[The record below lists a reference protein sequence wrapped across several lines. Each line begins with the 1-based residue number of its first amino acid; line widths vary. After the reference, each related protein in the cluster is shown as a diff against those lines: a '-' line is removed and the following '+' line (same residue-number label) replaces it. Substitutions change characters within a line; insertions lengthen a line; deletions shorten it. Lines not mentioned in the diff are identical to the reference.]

1 MQENEFELEFS
12 PEELTEVDGAIKV
25 LETVLLPKLSVLST
39 KEKQDLLIMGDKS
52 VAFVDKAM
60 EVAKQ
65 EKELLKTFIDVEAF
79 EKDVVA
85 IDSLRA
91 FKFKLAQVFSGIEDS
106 YAISGSEAYRTALMV
121 YSLMKN
127 AAHMNHPGAKD
138 KVSELAERFPRG
150 RKRKVEAAQ

>member
-1 MQENEFELEFS
+1 MQENVFELELS
-12 PEELTEVDGAIKV
+12 SEETEQIDDAVKV
-25 LETVLLPKLSVLST
+25 LQSILLPKLTVLSS

-65 EKELLKTFIDVEAF
+65 EQELLKAFIDVPTF

-91 FKFKLAQVFSGIEDS
+91 LKFKLAEVFSGINDS
-106 YAISGSEAYRTALMV
+106 YAIAGSEAYRTSLMV

-127 AAHMNHPGAKD
+127 AAQMNHPGAKD
-138 KVSELAERFPRG
+138 KVSELASRFPRG
-150 RKRKVEAAQ
+150 RKKKVEPAQ